1 MNEFFSSPFF
11 GIVLCVG
18 TYAIGLWVNRKTG
31 SPIANPL
38 LIAIALVIIFLIT
51 FDIPL
56 ESFNQGGDLVSFF
69 LIPATAALALSIYRQ
84 VWLLKRNFLPIVIGS
99 AVGSL
104 VSMGSVYGLCNL
116 FGLDEVMLYS
126 LIPKSVT
133 TPIAMDVSATLGGE
147 PSITVA
153 AVVLTGIVGAIFAPA
168 LIKIFRVGNS
178 IAAGV
183 AIGTSSH
190 ALGTTKALEIGE
202 VEGAM
207 SGIAIGVSGIL
218 TVIFAMIIL

>member
-1 MNEFFSSPFF
+1 MNELISSPFF
-11 GIVLCVG
+11 GVVLCMG
-18 TYAIGLWVNRKTG
+18 TYAVGLWINRKTK
-31 SPIANPL
+31 SPVANPL
-38 LIAIALVIIFLIT
+38 LIAIALVIAILLIFH
-51 FDIPL
+51 IPL
-56 ESFNQGGDLVSFF
+56 EEFNKGGDFIAFF

-84 VWLLKRNFLPIVIGS
+84 VWLLKRNFLPIIIGS

-104 VSMGSVYGLCNL
+104 VSMGSVYGLCRL
-116 FGLDEVMLYS
+116 FRLDEVLTYS

-133 TPIAMDVSATLGGE
+133 TPIAMDVSLQLGGE

-153 AVVLTGIVGAIFAPA
+153 AVVVTGITGAILAPA
-168 LIKIFRVGNS
+168 FIRLFRVNNP

-183 AIGTSSH
+183 AIGTCSH
-190 ALGTTKALEIGE
+190 ALGTAKALEIGE

-218 TVIFAMIIL
+218 TVLFAMLVA

>member
-1 MNEFFSSPFF
+1 MNDFVTSPFF
-11 GIVLCVG
+11 GIVLCIG
-18 TYAIGLWVNRKTG
+18 TYAVGLWINRKTK

-38 LIAIALVIIFLIT
+38 MIAIALVIVILSVFH
-51 FDIPL
+51 IPL
-56 ESFNQGGDLVSFF
+56 EDFNQGGDLIAFF

-84 VWLLKRNFLPIVIGS
+84 VWLLKRNFLPIIIGS

-104 VSMGSVYGLCNL
+104 VSMGSVYGLCRL
-116 FGLDEVMLYS
+116 FRLDDVLTQS

-133 TPIAMDVSATLGGE
+133 TPIAMDLSIQLGGE

-153 AVVLTGIVGAIFAPA
+153 AVVVTGIVGAIFAPS
-168 LIKIFRVGNS
+168 LIRLFRVDNS

-183 AIGTSSH
+183 AIGTCSH

-218 TVIFAMIIL
+218 TVLFATIIL